1 MFRSK
6 CPQTTVWRDH
16 EYRKNEPVSTW
27 SEERSPAALPQTP
40 LQYMAWTTLT
50 KAWYRAVAA
59 MTRVTSFFTFVGVF
73 AYHAPDP
80 EGRISSHLPR
90 AWLSIVHPRACL
102 SYPIPGISSAYC
114 NNNKNHSKAN
124 TILPCACHR
133 SSCPSLWFLRAI
145 LK

>member
-27 SEERSPAALPQTP
+27 SEERSPAALPYTP

-50 KAWYRAVAA
+50 KAWYPAVAA

-102 SYPIPGISSAYC
+102 SYPIHP
-114 NNNKNHSKAN
+114 
-124 TILPCACHR
+124 LPTAIITKIT
-133 SSCPSLWFLRAI
+133 PKPTLYFLARAI
-145 LK
+145 VPPVPVCGSFVQF